1 MAAYGVVV
9 DETEAA
15 RQVAYLDAIY
25 AENERVNLTRIPY
38 GEEALILH
46 VVDSLLVF
54 ALDGLIDKDSKIID
68 IGSGGGFPGVPVAV
82 HSSTRVTL
90 LDSVGKKMDAVGRAL
105 TAAGITAEV
114 EAISGRAEE
123 IAKARRGSYD
133 VALARAVAP
142 LEVIIEY
149 AAPLLRNEGK
159 LVAYKS
165 ELDSEELENGLL
177 VADALGFDIVSRET
191 FSLPQELGN
200 RELLVFQS
208 VRESSVKLPRRN
220 GLARKKPLST
230 ILMR

>member
-9 DETEAA
+9 DETEAGQ
-15 RQVAYLDAIY
+15 QVAYLDAIY

-54 ALDGLIDKDSKIID
+54 RLDDSIDEDSKIID

-82 HSSTRVTL
+82 HSLAYVTL
-90 LDSVGKKMDAVGRAL
+90 LDSVGKKMDAVVRAL
-105 TAAGITAEV
+105 TTAGIMDEV
-114 EAISGRAEE
+114 ETKAGRAEE
-123 IAKARRGSYD
+123 IAKARRGNYD

-149 AAPLLRNEGK
+149 AAPFLKNDGK

-165 ELDSEELENGLL
+165 ELDSEELESGLL

-191 FSLPQELGN
+191 FLLPQGLGK
-200 RELLVFQS
+200 REVLVFQS

-230 ILMR
+230 ILKR